1 MRSLKALTFL
11 VGLKKSTEKE
21 NQTKKIYIFSL
32 SYIFCNVFQLRK
44 VQICIIDFIKFIQN
58 NLIFSLLYFNL

>member
-11 VGLKKSTEKE
+11 VGLKKSTENE

-32 SYIFCNVFQLRK
+32 SYIFCNVFQLMK

-58 NLIFSLLYFNL
+58 NLIFSLLYFNP